1 MGNFQD
7 ATDVELFTGD
17 VKKLIHCLLN
27 NILPVYLL
35 GWELSCNMLGPS
47 DRRRVILN
55 RLPLPARLT
64 HRHKSGRIYLCV
76 KGAGGSRLSPFSLSL
91 TVLPPGGSALEPSQ
105 VPHWPLGFSDRC
117 SVSVGNGQG
126 GKGHPAAGDSRRVNF
141 GSR

>member
-1 MGNFQD
+1 MQHARPERPPQGHSKPPTPACTAD
-7 ATDVELFTGD
+7 AQTQKRPHLF
-17 VKKLIHCLLN
+17 VC
-27 NILPVYLL
+27 
-35 GWELSCNMLGPS
+35 E
-47 DRRRVILN
+47 RRR
-55 RLPLPARLT
+55 
-64 HRHKSGRIYLCV
+64 
-76 KGAGGSRLSPFSLSL
+76 RLSPFSLSL